1 MKARFG
7 RKLPGCAFFHF
18 EEIIMTS
25 RTLLLLSVTSLVACS
40 PRPESRETPPPPT
53 TTMPSSTDTSTMRP
67 DSMRTDTTLRDTSR
81 MAPTT
86 PAR

>member
-1 MKARFG
+1 MIAR
-7 RKLPGCAFFHF
+7 
-18 EEIIMTS
+18 S
-25 RTLLLLSVTSLVACS
+25 LLLLSATAMLACS

-53 TTMPSSTDTSTMRP
+53 TTTPSDTTSMRV
-67 DSMRTDTTLRDTSR
+67 DTMRTDTTLRDTSR